1 MDSVASLNS
10 ALAGRY
16 QIHREIG
23 RGGMA
28 TVYLARDERHN
39 RSVAL
44 KVLDAELGAVLGVER
59 FLSEIRVTANL
70 QHPNLLPLF
79 DSGEVRDPQDSAG
92 GRLLFYVMPY
102 VEGESL
108 RARFDREGQLPI
120 DQAVHI
126 ATSIAGALDYAHRHG
141 VIHRDLKPENVLLH
155 EGEPLVADFGIA
167 LALSNAGGGR
177 ITQTGL
183 SLGTPQYMSP
193 EQATGDRVID
203 GRTDIYSLGALVYE
217 MLTGEPPHVGP
228 TAQSIIARLMTELP
242 RPISASRRS
251 VPPHVEAAVM
261 RALEKLPADRF
272 QTAEQFRTALSE
284 PATHA
289 AALTRPRAHRRG
301 GLGRW
306 LPWMTSALLL
316 AIVAFLALR
325 WPPRATARVVRYTV
339 VVPNRSQIEA
349 MRSWLAVAP
358 SGSPIVYVAGGSGNS
373 KVFAR
378 DLASDSSRLVGG
390 TDNAD
395 RVAFSPRGEWLLV
408 HTVDGRLVKV
418 PSAGGVST
426 PVTSGVQTAAWG
438 AGDAIVFT
446 RSDQPGLWQVTAN
459 GRDVHRIPV
468 RDSIIEHTFSG
479 SVAFLPSGD
488 AVLYST
494 DNAFAVDPRMAVVSL
509 DGAVK
514 WLDIPGAFPAYTEPG
529 FVVFSSAP
537 GQLSAAPFSASRHE
551 FTGPATPVA
560 QGVAVRTDGAP
571 LFGISTDGETLV
583 YLRLP
588 SESRLASVAEGG
600 RSTLL
605 AGDARPFRHPRVSP
619 DGKRIVVEVGGFG
632 IPRDIWVYDI
642 PSGRPTRLTFD
653 GRSSDPVWSPDGKR
667 VAFDA
672 RDSAGGNIHVFSV
685 PADGSGSPE
694 LLVGGPGSQF
704 PDEWTRD
711 GRTFIYDELLPGVPM
726 RIGALAG
733 GVKRVLVSSPAYIA
747 RLAAV
752 SPDGRWI
759 AYTSTETSRTEVFVR
774 PLDSAA
780 TGKWQVSASGG
791 SQPLWSHDGQTL
803 YYRNG
808 TSVIAASITEGP
820 SSISITRQR
829 EFAPDRYTL
838 ENTVNY
844 SEMPDGR
851 HLLVLATDEQAAS
864 FSVELNWLQEL
875 RPGLARK

>member
-1 MDSVASLNS
+1 MDTVASLNS

-16 QIHREIG
+16 QIDREIG

-39 RSVAL
+39 RNVAL

-79 DSGEVRDPQDSAG
+79 DSGEVGDPRDSAG

-108 RARFDREGQLPI
+108 RARLDREGQLPI
-120 DQAVHI
+120 DQAVHL
-126 ATSIAGALDYAHRHG
+126 ATAIAGALDYAHRRG

-167 LALSNAGGGR
+167 LAVSNAGGGR

-217 MLTGEPPHVGP
+217 MLTAEPPHVGP
-228 TAQSIIARLMTELP
+228 TAQSIIARLMTEQP
-242 RPISASRRS
+242 RPINLSRRS
-251 VPPHVEAAVM
+251 VPAHVEAAVM

-284 PATHA
+284 PASHA
-289 AALTRPRAHRRG
+289 VRLTPPQPERRG
-301 GLGRW
+301 STARW
-306 LPWMTSALLL
+306 LPWALSGLFL
-316 AIVAFLALR
+316 AIVAILGLR
-325 WPPRATARVVRYTV
+325 WPPRAVPRVVRYTV
-339 VVPNRSQIEA
+339 VVPSRSQIEA

-358 SGSPIVYVAGGSGNS
+358 SGSPIVYVAGGSGS
-373 KVFAR
+373 SRVFAR
-378 DLASDSSRLVGG
+378 ELASDSSRLVGG

-395 RVAFSPRGEWLLV
+395 RVAFSPTGEWLLI

-418 PSAGGVST
+418 PVAGGVST
-426 PVTSGVQTAAWG
+426 PVASGVQAAAWG

-446 RSDQPGLWQVTAN
+446 RSDQPGLWQVPAN
-459 GRDVHRIPV
+459 GGDVHRIPV
-468 RDSIIEHTFSG
+468 RDSSIEHTFSG

-494 DNAFAVDPRMAVVSL
+494 GNAFSANPQMAVVSL
-509 DGAVK
+509 DGVVK
-514 WLDIPGAFPAYTEPG
+514 WLDVRGAFPAYAEPG
-529 FVVFSSAP
+529 VLVYSSAP
-537 GQLSAAPFSASRHE
+537 GELSVARFDARRRE
-551 FTGPATPVA
+551 LGPATPVA
-560 QGVAVRTDGAP
+560 EGVAVRTDGAP
-571 LFGISTDGETLV
+571 LFAISANGETLV

-600 RSTLL
+600 QSTPL
-605 AGDARPFRHPRVSP
+605 AVDAHAFRHPRVSP
-619 DGKRIVVEVGGFG
+619 DGKRIAVEVGGFG

-642 PSGRPTRLTFD
+642 ASGRPTRLTFD

-694 LLVGGPGSQF
+694 LLVGGPGAQF

-711 GRTFIYDELLPGVPM
+711 GRTFIYDELLTGVPM

-752 SPDGRWI
+752 SPDGRWL

-780 TGKWQVSASGG
+780 TGKWQISAGGG
-791 SQPLWSHDGQTL
+791 SQPLWSRDGQTL

-808 TSVIAASITEGP
+808 TSVIAASIAEGP
-820 SSISITRQR
+820 SSISVTRQR

-844 SEMPDGR
+844 SEMPDGK
-851 HLLVLATDEQAAS
+851 HLLMLGTDEQAAS

-875 RPGLARK
+875 TPGLARK